1 MSGCVSKIFTIETF
15 SDFLQRQRRNQ
26 LFVKILELDSL
37 DEKDETLISATV
49 LGSDVSI
56 SVLDISTDDDA
67 SKLRLAFHS
76 SDGEL
81 LRKLKT
87 ELLELKCS
95 HVAQSVKEEI
105 EIPVGLVQQAEDVRA
120 FVDAIGDEGSEENF
134 AALDSCYRYLREH
147 ISPKLP

>member
-67 SKLRLAFHS
+67 STVEK
-76 SDGEL
+76 
-81 LRKLKT
+81 
-87 ELLELKCS
+87 
-95 HVAQSVKEEI
+95 I
-105 EIPVGLVQQAEDVRA
+105 E
-120 FVDAIGDEGSEENF
+120 N
-134 AALDSCYRYLREH
+134 
-147 ISPKLP
+147 